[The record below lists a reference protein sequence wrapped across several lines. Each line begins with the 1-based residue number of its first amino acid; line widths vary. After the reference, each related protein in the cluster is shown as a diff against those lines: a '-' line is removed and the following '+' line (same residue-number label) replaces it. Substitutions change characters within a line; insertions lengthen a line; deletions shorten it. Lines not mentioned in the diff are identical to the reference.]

1 MNISIAI
8 PDSCLEDEATNLDK
22 SRKISIISRACS
34 IFRVNTIYIYDH
46 NGSKNDK
53 ILLAIVL
60 KYLETPPFL
69 RKDLFPK
76 INELKYAGVLHPLKI
91 PSHVTPANPQKIKDG
106 AVRDGIVIHL
116 KGKKF
121 VDVGIN
127 KLIPYY
133 GKVEQGKRI
142 TVKFKKGFPDLE
154 IKEISKEESEEYW
167 GYTVKE
173 RASLHTLVSTWDGIV
188 VLTSRKGKM
197 INHQTLSDIANSKQ
211 KILFAFGSPE
221 KGLDEILGGQ
231 MKKIPN
237 SKILNFF
244 PDQATETVRMDEA
257 ILGSLAIINSVKNP
271 MQK

>member
-8 PDSCLEDEATNLDK
+8 PDSCLEDESTNLDK

-34 IFRVNTIYIYDH
+34 IFRVNTIYIYDQ
-46 NGSKNDK
+46 NASKNDK

-91 PSHVTPANPQKIKDG
+91 PSHVTPANPQKITDG
-106 AVRDGIVIHL
+106 TIRDGVVIHL

-121 VDVGIN
+121 VDIGVN
-127 KLIPYY
+127 RLIPYF
-133 GKVEQGKRI
+133 GKTEQGKRI
-142 TVKFKKGFPDLE
+142 TVKFKKGFPDLV
-154 IKEISKEESEEYW
+154 IKEITKEESDEYW
-167 GYTVKE
+167 GYSVKE
-173 RASLHTLVSTWDGIV
+173 RASLYNLVSTWKGLVI
-188 VLTSRKGKM
+188 LTSRKGKI
-197 INHQTLSDIANSKQ
+197 INHQVLSEIANSKENV
-211 KILFAFGSPE
+211 LFVFGSPE

-231 MKKIPN
+231 INKIPN

-257 ILGSLAIINSVKNP
+257 ILGSLAIINSVKTSRN
-271 MQK
+271 Q